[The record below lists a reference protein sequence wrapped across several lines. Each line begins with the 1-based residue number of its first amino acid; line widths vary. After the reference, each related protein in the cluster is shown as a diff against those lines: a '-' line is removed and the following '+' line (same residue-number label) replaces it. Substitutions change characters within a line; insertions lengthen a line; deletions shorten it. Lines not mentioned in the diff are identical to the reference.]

1 MIDLSYET
9 GNLIEYINDS
19 WCDVAVHG
27 ANCFHVMGAG
37 VALQLNMLTNGNLL
51 EADKKT
57 RYGDINKLGS
67 FSNYTFNEVDIY
79 NLYSQYTLAGCNQ
92 IAVHWESVYKGLY
105 AIIEQMESGQTLAVP
120 YIGCGLAGGNKADF
134 NKVIQNILDDEKDLP
149 DVYLIVID
157 Y

>member
-1 MIDLSYET
+1 
-9 GNLIEYINDS
+9 
-19 WCDVAVHG
+19 
-27 ANCFHVMGAG
+27 
-37 VALQLNMLTNGNLL
+37 MLTNGNLL